1 MQQLEGKKGNST
13 MTGQVAPP
21 AAAQETATFKSPSKR
36 RSLLQSKHTEKPDEL
51 KALAKQMIDLLT
63 EEEKEEAARSS
74 YKYLWKSA
82 TSKEQ
87 TKELLDERD
96 DYATQM
102 AMRHLVSKKGN
113 AHVAQQKLV
122 NTIAFRKEHD
132 LDGLR
137 LCFNAEQLDLDEET
151 KAKYALYREK
161 LSGRMTTGRVYVCGY
176 DKQGRA
182 VYTIFAARNKDF
194 EREWFFKESLYNFE
208 RALACTERESGG
220 VEECV
225 TVIGNYT
232 GFSSKNAAPMSI
244 SHEFMNGLRQN
255 YPGRVKHV
263 FLLNTPTSFRLF
275 WSMLKPFIGTETR
288 KKIMFVGSSEKQ
300 REQAFGEVVSIDQAA
315 PWMMK
320 GGKKD
325 REFSS
330 EDYLKLNFDEAF
342 DQ

>member
-1 MQQLEGKKGNST
+1 MHQSEGKKN
-13 MTGQVAPP
+13 MTGQVAAP
-21 AAAQETATFKSPSKR
+21 APDHHDTMKSPSKR
-36 RSLLQSKHTEKPDEL
+36 RFSLLLRSKLTEHPEEL
-51 KALAKQMIDLLT
+51 KALAKQMVDLLT

-74 YKYLWKSA
+74 YKYLWKSVTA
-82 TSKEQ
+82 RER

-96 DYATQM
+96 EYAAKM

-113 AHVAQQKLV
+113 AHVAQHKLV

-137 LCFNAEQLDLDEET
+137 LCFNAEQIPDLDEET

-194 EREWFFKESLYNFE
+194 EGEWFFKESLYNFE

-220 VEECV
+220 LEECV

-232 GFSSKNAAPMSI
+232 GFSSKNAAPMSV

-275 WSMLKPFIGTETR
+275 WGMLKPFIGTETR
-288 KKIMFVGSSEKQ
+288 KKISFVGSSEKQ
-300 REQAFGEVVSIDQAA
+300 RAQAFGEVVSIDQAA
-315 PWMMK
+315 PWMIK

-325 REFSS
+325 KEFNS
-330 EDYLKLNFDEAF
+330 EDYLKSNFDEAF